1 MTARTWVAL
10 VVCTA
15 LVVAV
20 AAQTVRT
27 RPAPGPRVDARPA
40 LATLAALATVPAR
53 THRDDYDRTAFGP
66 AWDDGSDAALA
77 GNGCDTRDD
86 ILARDLRDTTHVATT
101 ACPRAVA
108 AGEMRSPYTGERIDF
123 RRGRERGGTVQ
134 IDHIVPLA
142 YAWDSGAHAWGARM
156 RLTFAND
163 PANLVAVDGRSNQ
176 DKGDS
181 PPAEWMPPNAGFRC
195 RYSVQFV
202 VVASTY
208 GLAVDEPSVA
218 ALRDALGRC

>member
-1 MTARTWVAL
+1 VRAWIAITVCAVLA
-10 VVCTA
+10 VV
-15 LVVAV
+15 V
-20 AAQTVRT
+20 AAQTVLT
-27 RPAPGPRVDARPA
+27 RPHPGPRVDARPA
-40 LATLAALATVPAR
+40 LAALVSLTEVPAR
-53 THRDDYDRTAFGP
+53 VHRDDYDRAAFGP

-86 ILARDLRDTTHVATT
+86 ILARDLRDTTHVATS

-108 AGEMRSPYTGERIDF
+108 AGEMRSPYTGDVVDF

-142 YAWDSGAHAWGARM
+142 YAWDAGAHGWSARL

-181 PPAEWMPPNAGFRC
+181 PPGEWMPPHEQFRC
-195 RYSVQFV
+195 AYAVQFV
-202 VVASTY
+202 AVASTY
-208 GLAVDEPSVA
+208 RLSVDRRSVA
-218 ALRDALGRC
+218 VLRTALGQC

>member
-1 MTARTWVAL
+1 M
-10 VVCTA
+10 
-15 LVVAV
+15 AV
-20 AAQTVRT
+20 AAQSVLT
-27 RPAPGPRVDARPA
+27 RPVTGPRPDAAPALAA
-40 LATLAALATVPAR
+40 LATLATAPAR

-108 AGEMRSPYTGERIDF
+108 SGEMRSPYTGDRVDF
-123 RRGRERGGTVQ
+123 RRGRDRGGTVQ

-142 YAWDSGAHAWGARM
+142 YAWDAGAYAWGPRL

-176 DKGDS
+176 DKSDS
-181 PPAEWMPPNAGFRC
+181 SPGEWMPPHAPFRC
-195 RYSVQFV
+195 RYAVQFV
-202 VVASTY
+202 LVAATY
-208 GLAVDEPSVA
+208 RLTVDERSMAV
-218 ALRDALGRC
+218 LRAALGRC

>member
-1 MTARTWVAL
+1 
-10 VVCTA
+10 
-15 LVVAV
+15 VAV
-20 AAQTVRT
+20 QTVRT

-40 LATLAALATVPAR
+40 LAALASLATVPAR
-53 THRDDYDRTAFGP
+53 THRDDYDRAAFGP

-86 ILARDLRDTTHVATT
+86 MLARDLRDTTHVVTT

-108 AGEMRSPYTGERIDF
+108 SGEMRSPYTGDRVDF

-142 YAWDSGAHAWGARM
+142 YAWDSGAHAWGPRL

-176 DKGDS
+176 DKSDS
-181 PPAEWMPPNAGFRC
+181 PPGEWMPAHAPFRC
-195 RYSVQFV
+195 RYAVQFV
-202 VVASTY
+202 LVAATY
-208 GLAVDEPSVA
+208 RLAVDARSVA
-218 ALRDALGRC
+218 VLRTALGRC

>member
-1 MTARTWVAL
+1 M
-10 VVCTA
+10 CTA
-15 LVVAV
+15 LAVAV
-20 AAQTVRT
+20 ATQSVLT
-27 RPAPGPRVDARPA
+27 RPAAGPRPDAAPALAA
-40 LATLAALATVPAR
+40 LATLTTVPAR

-86 ILARDLRDTTHVATT
+86 ILDRDLRDTTHVATT

-108 AGEMRSPYTGERIDF
+108 SGEMRSPYTGDRVDF

-142 YAWDSGAHAWGARM
+142 YAWDAGAHAWGARL

-176 DKGDS
+176 DKSDS
-181 PPAEWMPPNAGFRC
+181 PPGEWMPAHVPFRC
-195 RYSVQFV
+195 RYAMQFV
-202 VVASTY
+202 LVAATY
-208 GLAVDEPSVA
+208 RLAVDARSVTV
-218 ALRDALGRC
+218 LRAALGRC